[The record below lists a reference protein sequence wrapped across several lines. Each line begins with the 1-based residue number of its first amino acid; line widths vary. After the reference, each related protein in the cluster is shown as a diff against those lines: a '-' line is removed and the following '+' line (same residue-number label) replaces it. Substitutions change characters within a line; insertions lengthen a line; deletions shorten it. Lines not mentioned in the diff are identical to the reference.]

1 MKIRRRI
8 SLFCKMPHKTI
19 WSVFS
24 RWEMNIFCSFIMVFT
39 ALHSRAD
46 TGLDTINHGRHW
58 IRTFSGWIY
67 ADDLPGS
74 ELKTLQKLRR
84 LKAIEKERYL
94 FSVGQV
100 LYNGSQSL
108 AVRFQ
113 EQTGA
118 TVYEGMATGWGSNN
132 MMRHFILSKKSNIEF
147 VDTKITRLTAINYR
161 FHVIS
166 NDSREILGWS
176 TPQTFKMAADG
187 KTEYAYLGKFNTQKN
202 GFLKLEIYNVNNYS
216 DRDAIIIDWR
226 PVIKPTIVAGIEYQ
240 SKKHLMHLYYV
251 PLMKKL
257 KDLNTSFNG
266 KRHKG
271 PAYPFIPN
279 PNEIILGDSLIR
291 LNININ
297 YSGKCI
303 LKAELRKKIN
313 GKSELLHLE
322 DTQGKFLLYKE
333 YWREPGEYE
342 LTFYPALKHPGGSP
356 IEYFQDKAISY
367 RFKVLPALNSI
378 RLYTTDQMVTG
389 GIILI
394 TLFTLILVFSLN
406 AIRSLGSKKLS
417 QEQKSKEFTQLQMNS
432 IRAQLNP
439 HFMFNAL
446 AGIQNL
452 MNKNKN
458 EEANIYLNK
467 FARITRNVLENKEM
481 VSIREEVRLLDDY
494 LQMEQLRFNFDYEIK
509 TPDVLD
515 HDNIEI
521 PSMLLQPLVE
531 NAIKHGI
538 IHKGTLGRVLVAFIA
553 DQHDLVLKVTD
564 NGNGFDTNKSYNG
577 LGLGLIK
584 SRITLLNTMYKET
597 PFLLS
602 MQSTSELTSITITL
616 INWL

>member
-1 MKIRRRI
+1 
-8 SLFCKMPHKTI
+8 
-19 WSVFS
+19 
-24 RWEMNIFCSFIMVFT
+24 
-39 ALHSRAD
+39 
-46 TGLDTINHGRHW
+46 
-58 IRTFSGWIY
+58 
-67 ADDLPGS
+67 
-74 ELKTLQKLRR
+74 
-84 LKAIEKERYL
+84 
-94 FSVGQV
+94 
-100 LYNGSQSL
+100 
-108 AVRFQ
+108 
-113 EQTGA
+113 
-118 TVYEGMATGWGSNN
+118 
-132 MMRHFILSKKSNIEF
+132 
-147 VDTKITRLTAINYR
+147 
-161 FHVIS
+161 
-166 NDSREILGWS
+166 
-176 TPQTFKMAADG
+176 
-187 KTEYAYLGKFNTQKN
+187 
-202 GFLKLEIYNVNNYS
+202 
-216 DRDAIIIDWR
+216 
-226 PVIKPTIVAGIEYQ
+226 
-240 SKKHLMHLYYV
+240 
-251 PLMKKL
+251 
-257 KDLNTSFNG
+257 
-266 KRHKG
+266 
-271 PAYPFIPN
+271 
-279 PNEIILGDSLIR
+279 LIR

-297 YSGKCI
+297 YSGKYI
-303 LKAELRKKIN
+303 LKAELRKKIS